1 MDGFKDILKFQLL
14 SNNGG
19 QTEKSGL
26 SAMYG
31 FVMVMLVEE
40 FLKII
45 PKILE
50 LIKTYFAAKT
60 ESTLR
65 KMDITMNECSLIIEY
80 ACDPKTG
87 TNDMIAEA
95 VLHQITLST
104 GVTDLR
110 YVVGRYLV
118 NFEKPFDVAPGIQCK
133 ILGVAVISE
142 KNEFKVKIKL
152 FSETKSIAELRR
164 FVNSCHESYTSEL
177 RNKLGDK
184 MYMFDQGVSE
194 QTGRM
199 DLGTDGK
206 PLVKRKGK
214 LQFTKHLF
222 TTTRTLDN
230 IFFEQRDAVKARV
243 DFFLNRQDWY
253 AAKGIPYT
261 LGLLLH
267 GTPGCGKTSTIKA
280 IAAVAKRHIINVN
293 MATITTKQQL
303 VQLFYEDTI
312 HVLSKDGI
320 SSPEAF
326 SIPIE
331 KRLYVLEDIDCMSDI
346 VLERSLDTERSTTQD
361 LTLSDLLNV
370 LDGVLETPGRI
381 LIMTSNYPERL
392 DKALI
397 RPGRVDLMINFKK
410 ASRMIIVE
418 MYESFFDAE
427 FPVSHIE
434 NLPDEILSPAE
445 VGAVLFRYFSD
456 PKGAI
461 EALLNTAACKDT
473 PEDIGD
479 TPEDIGDIKNDPENP
494 GTPPEEERV
503 IENKKQKV
511 DTSYIQPAPWQ
522 HEVQKA
528 IEENPAWKTNVPRVS
543 RYHAIHDVDWACVTD
558 GYDGTLVGV
567 VSRKDVENKK
577 PTDEYFQDIMK
588 PANYLSTYTASQPK
602 LAMEFMANLPHRYFP
617 VVYHLHKL
625 IAYVDKDSYPKY
637 SKVQNATDIAQ
648 ETEIKVPAR
657 TEELQNFLDE
667 HPLLKTPVPMVY
679 VHSKIYDVEW
689 VCVTNDRGRI
699 LGIVTKKDVENKT
712 ETDVT
717 FDDIMKPADCIWV
730 NQAQLTDEDIAKVL
744 SKFPHRFFPVSERN
758 AVPFAYVDRMSYKVE
773 ISKAHNA
780 TEIAEETEIKLPERT
795 ARAQQILDAHPLLK
809 TPVPMVYVH
818 SKIHDVDWA
827 CVTSSSG
834 MVVGIV
840 TKSDI
845 ATKKPS
851 DKTFFDIM
859 KSPNCLWAR
868 ENDITREQIT
878 GILSNYP
885 HRFIPVVD
893 NTVPFAYIDR
903 VSYMVEKPAGASLE
917 WEAFEPSDTANY
929 SAC

>member
-14 SNNGG
+14 SSGNNSNGNG
-19 QTEKSGL
+19 SGN
-26 SAMYG
+26 MYG
-31 FVMVMLVEE
+31 FVIVMMIEE
-40 FLKII
+40 FLKLL
-45 PKILE
+45 PKLLE
-50 LIKTYFAAKT
+50 MIKTYFAAKT
-60 ESTLR
+60 QSTLR
-65 KMDITMNECSLIIEY
+65 KLDFAVNECSLIIEY

-87 TNDMIAEA
+87 TNDTIAEA

-118 NFEKPFDVAPGIQCK
+118 NFENPFDVAPGIQCK
-133 ILGVAVISE
+133 ILGVAVITE

-152 FSETKSIAELRR
+152 FSSTKSVEELRR
-164 FVNSCHESYTSEL
+164 FVNTCHETYTSEL

-194 QTGRM
+194 QSGRM
-199 DLGTDGK
+199 DLDTNGK
-206 PLVKRKGK
+206 PLVKRNGK

-243 DFFLNRQDWY
+243 DFFLNHPEWY

-280 IAAVAKRHIINVN
+280 IAAVAKRHIINVT
-293 MATITTKQQL
+293 MSTITTKQQL

-312 HVLSKDGI
+312 HVVSKDGI

-326 SIPIE
+326 SIPIN
-331 KRLYVLEDIDCMSDI
+331 KRMYVLEDIDCMSDI

-427 FPVSHIE
+427 FPLEDIE
-434 NLPDEILSPAE
+434 KLPDEVLSPAE

-456 PKGAI
+456 PTGAI
-461 EALLNTAACKDT
+461 EALLNTTACEDNIKN
-473 PEDIGD
+473 PENL
-479 TPEDIGDIKNDPENP
+479 EDIKNDLEDPENENP
-494 GTPPEEERV
+494 GTPPEEERAV
-503 IENKKQKV
+503 VVVEQKV
-511 DTSYIQPAPWQ
+511 DTSFIQPPSWRP
-522 HEVQKA
+522 EVQKA

-567 VSRKDVENKK
+567 VTKKDIAHKR
-577 PTDEYFQDIMK
+577 PTDKFFQDIMK
-588 PANYLSTYTASQPK
+588 PADYLSTYTASQPT
-602 LAMEFMANLPHRYFP
+602 LASEFMANLPHRYFP

-625 IAYVDKDSYPKY
+625 IAYIDKDWYPKY
-637 SKVQNATDIAQ
+637 SHAKNSTEIAQ
-648 ETEIKVPAR
+648 ETEIKPPERMA
-657 TEELQNFLDE
+657 TQQNILDE

-679 VHSKIYDVEW
+679 QHSKIHDIDW
-689 VCVTNDRGRI
+689 ACVTNTGGRI
-699 LGIVTKKDVENKT
+699 LGIVSRKDIANKK
-712 ETDVT
+712 ETDST
-717 FDDIMKPADCIWV
+717 FHDIMKPADCVWV
-730 NQAQLTDEDIAKVL
+730 NQGHLTDEDIAKVL
-744 SKFPHRFFPVSERN
+744 SKFPHRFFPVAERA
-758 AVPFAYVDRMSYKVE
+758 AVPFAFV
-773 ISKAHNA
+773 
-780 TEIAEETEIKLPERT
+780 
-795 ARAQQILDAHPLLK
+795 
-809 TPVPMVYVH
+809 
-818 SKIHDVDWA
+818 
-827 CVTSSSG
+827 
-834 MVVGIV
+834 
-840 TKSDI
+840 
-845 ATKKPS
+845 
-851 DKTFFDIM
+851 
-859 KSPNCLWAR
+859 
-868 ENDITREQIT
+868 
-878 GILSNYP
+878 
-885 HRFIPVVD
+885 
-893 NTVPFAYIDR
+893 DR
-903 VSYMVEKPAGASLE
+903 VSYNVPYKGNDTKSE
-917 WEAFEPSDTANY
+917 WDAFEPGDEYA
-929 SAC
+929 AF